1 MLKRKT
7 VRNFTSIIYTLAV
20 TLAVW
25 KWAVYMAYLER
36 GYNAIGGEYCLTF
49 MVSWIA
55 WKVINYLFNTL
66 EDLEYERH
74 CKKRRD
80 RTAYW
85 MRNNR

>member
-1 MLKRKT
+1 MLKKKT

-49 MVSWIA
+49 MVCWIA
-55 WKVINYLFNTL
+55 WKAINYLFDTL

>member
-1 MLKRKT
+1 MFRKKAK
-7 VRNFTSIIYTLAV
+7 RNFISIIYTLTV
-20 TLAVW
+20 TLAVG

-36 GYNAIGGEYCLTF
+36 GYKAIGGEYCLTF

-66 EDLEYERH
+66 ENLEYERR
-74 CKKRRD
+74 CKKRRN